1 MSDSGHCTLYR
12 KDRAR
17 VVVVTVVVPAS
28 ALTAAEYSSVMA
40 PVHSGDG
47 DQSDEIEGA
56 ESYHD
61 DGEAWKFC
69 KSRQTNIDEMAQA
82 RGLKTKLTFVKPPGF
97 KYKLG

>member
-1 MSDSGHCTLYR
+1 MWRVAGPRADFRNIQSD
-12 KDRAR
+12 A
-17 VVVVTVVVPAS
+17 VTVDVPVVQW
-28 ALTAAEYSSVMA
+28 LQWTTVMA
-40 PVHSGDG
+40 SDHSGDG